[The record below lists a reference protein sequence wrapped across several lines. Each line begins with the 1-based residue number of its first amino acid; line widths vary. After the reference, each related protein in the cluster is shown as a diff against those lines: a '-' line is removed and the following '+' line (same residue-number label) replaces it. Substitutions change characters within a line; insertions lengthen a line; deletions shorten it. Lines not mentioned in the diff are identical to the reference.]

1 MDSFFKSI
9 IKAKHE
15 ENSGGK
21 NRANTIEQK
30 YSIEPLQ
37 SENSSEDQ
45 KDQKEKIFTPIL
57 NLLNLSKKPS
67 LIGLNPPSKN

>member
-30 YSIEPLQ
+30 YSIEPL
-37 SENSSEDQ
+37 
-45 KDQKEKIFTPIL
+45 
-57 NLLNLSKKPS
+57 
-67 LIGLNPPSKN
+67 